1 MNYEELDKLESLRIT
16 PEGVIYSPTA
26 EISSQELLR
35 LQGEAMPWGPWRCL
49 RWGRFLVVVPP
60 EDTGELRLVRPGR
73 DRLCVGCGYGNPY
86 SLGLTFVL
94 NTGDGS
100 VTTYVVPDRQVQGA
114 DTWMHGGM
122 AALIMDEIMGKTLSQ
137 NGLGGAPTARLT
149 VQYRRP
155 VLLNRA
161 VRITA
166 SLRSLEGRKRLLKA
180 EIFSAADGVLL
191 AEAEGLFVAPRS
203 TPTAVS

>member
-1 MNYEELDKLESLRIT
+1 MSYQDLDVLESLRIT

-26 EISSQELLR
+26 EMSPQELLR
-35 LQGEAMPWGPWRCL
+35 LQQESLPWGLWRCL
-49 RWGRFLVVVPP
+49 PWGRFLVVVPP

-73 DRLCVGCGYGNPY
+73 QRLCVGCGYGNPH
-86 SLGLTFVL
+86 SLGLTFVF
-94 NTGDGS
+94 NTAEGS
-100 VTTYVVPDRQVQGA
+100 VTTYLVPDVRVQGA

-122 AALIMDEIMGKTLSQ
+122 AALLMDEIMGKTLSQ
-137 NGLGGAPTARLT
+137 HGLGGAPTARLT

-180 EIFSAADGVLL
+180 EIFSDADGVLL